1 MKESDKEIE
10 VIPQDDEDAKN
21 LQASIALYNAQNN
34 DDEMKSSIL
43 KQQMQSLQA
52 TQHSEVTTVKAFRS
66 YKEP

>member
-1 MKESDKEIE
+1 
-10 VIPQDDEDAKN
+10 
-21 LQASIALYNAQNN
+21 
-34 DDEMKSSIL
+34 MKSSIL